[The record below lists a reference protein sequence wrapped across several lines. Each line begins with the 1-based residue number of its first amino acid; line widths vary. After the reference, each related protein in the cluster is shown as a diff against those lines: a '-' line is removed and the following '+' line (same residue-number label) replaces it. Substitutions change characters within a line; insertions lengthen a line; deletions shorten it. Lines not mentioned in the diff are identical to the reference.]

1 MNIDLRKKG
10 EKLIWK
16 RLFKLMENALFGKTM
31 ENVRQ
36 QWYIELFITE
46 KKKKLFSFRIKFSY
60 YNVSHRK
67 VISNRNEQNRNA
79 YKNTCLFRNFNTKI
93 SKILMYELWYDY
105 VKQKRGKKVKLCY
118 MDTDNF
124 ILYIKTDDIFTLQ
137 KMLKLHLIL
146 QIIN

>member
-1 MNIDLRKKG
+1 MSKTEMHIKTPVYLG
-10 EKLIWK
+10 ISTPKL
-16 RLFKLMENALFGKTM
+16 
-31 ENVRQ
+31 
-36 QWYIELFITE
+36 
-46 KKKKLFSFRIKFSY
+46 
-60 YNVSHRK
+60 
-67 VISNRNEQNRNA
+67 
-79 YKNTCLFRNFNTKI
+79 

-118 MDTDNF
+118 VDTDNF

>member
-1 MNIDLRKKG
+1 MHIKTPVYLG
-10 EKLIWK
+10 ISTTKL
-16 RLFKLMENALFGKTM
+16 
-31 ENVRQ
+31 
-36 QWYIELFITE
+36 
-46 KKKKLFSFRIKFSY
+46 
-60 YNVSHRK
+60 
-67 VISNRNEQNRNA
+67 
-79 YKNTCLFRNFNTKI
+79 

-118 MDTDNF
+118 VDTDNF